1 MEKAVIALKVKSD
14 KSGIRTAVY
23 QACQL
28 AMQAWRS
35 GIEVVDCVITFG
47 GARDIL
53 REVKV
58 IDAKER
64 FDTLLIYSPRQICK
78 DKIEYLEFENFMT
91 ECFKVGIKYLR
102 SGT

>member
-14 KSGIRTAVY
+14 KAGIRTAIY
-23 QACQL
+23 QTYQL
-28 AMQAWRS
+28 CLQAWRS

-64 FDTLLIYSPRQICK
+64 FDTLLIYSPSQICK

-91 ECFKVGIKYLR
+91 ECFKVQIKFLR

>member
-28 AMQAWRS
+28 CMQAWRS

-53 REVKV
+53 REVKAL
-58 IDAKER
+58 DAKSR
-64 FDTLLIYSPRQICK
+64 FDTLLIYSPSQVCKEKQEFVELENILADNYQIQ
-78 DKIEYLEFENFMT
+78 
-91 ECFKVGIKYLR
+91 VRYLR

>member
-47 GARDIL
+47 RKSQ
-53 REVKV
+53 V
-58 IDAKER
+58 
-64 FDTLLIYSPRQICK
+64 
-78 DKIEYLEFENFMT
+78 
-91 ECFKVGIKYLR
+91 
-102 SGT
+102 